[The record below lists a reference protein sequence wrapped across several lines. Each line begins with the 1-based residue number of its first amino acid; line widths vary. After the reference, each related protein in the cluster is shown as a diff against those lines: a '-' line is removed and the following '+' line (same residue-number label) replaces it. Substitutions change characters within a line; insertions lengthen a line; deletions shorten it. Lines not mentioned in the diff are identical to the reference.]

1 MAYENECLRD
11 QFNMRQRGF
20 AAFLKELNIAP
31 MHFFFDKKNHE
42 FGNQTIEMHRFA
54 SENQIY
60 TGTVTFGVE
69 PFKSLK
75 GQGNL
80 LLKNLTCVENV
91 RFFVM
96 GKIFCRKVRYSKHQR
111 DYS

>member
-60 TGTVTFGVE
+60 TGTVTFKRSRKPTPE
-69 PFKSLK
+69 KS
-75 GQGNL
+75 NL
-80 LLKNLTCVENV
+80 RRK
-91 RFFVM
+91 RP
-96 GKIFCRKVRYSKHQR
+96 IFCHGENFL
-111 DYS
+111 